1 MLLQRNKLL
10 TRKASEPPCKKLQF
24 SSFLAATTPSDV
36 KIVFHV
42 GTTLSQQH
50 DTRQAYKIPSTLY
63 TREYLYHSSST
74 QMVISLIPGLHGQ
87 ESDGISRNSYCYCWC
102 EIFEFLVISLF
113 IYSARRCWNGKH
125 STVFIRLREK
135 NKP

>member
-1 MLLQRNKLL
+1 LLLQRNKLL

-63 TREYLYHSSST
+63 TREYLYHSNST

-87 ESDGISRNSYCYCWC
+87 ESDGISRNSYCYCWS
-102 EIFEFLVISLF
+102 EIFEFLVIYLF

-125 STVFIRLREK
+125 STVFIRFRET